1 MKLIQ
6 KLSDEIEDELKGAKC
21 YAKMALEYK
30 SEYQDVAKAL
40 YNISLQEMEHMKML
54 HDCVVD
60 IIKEYR
66 EENGEPPAD
75 MLAVYEYLHKQQIDK
90 AAYVRTLQSMYKEG

>member
-6 KLSDEIEDELKGAKC
+6 RLCDEIEDELKGAK
-21 YAKMALEYK
+21 YYIKFALEMK
-30 SEYQDVAKAL
+30 TEEPDVAKTL
-40 YNISLQEMEHMKML
+40 YNISLQEMEHVKML

-66 EENGEPPAD
+66 EEHGEPPAD
-75 MLAVYEYLHKQQIDK
+75 MMAVYEYLHKQQIDK
-90 AAYVRTLQSMYKEG
+90 SAYIKTLQTMYKE